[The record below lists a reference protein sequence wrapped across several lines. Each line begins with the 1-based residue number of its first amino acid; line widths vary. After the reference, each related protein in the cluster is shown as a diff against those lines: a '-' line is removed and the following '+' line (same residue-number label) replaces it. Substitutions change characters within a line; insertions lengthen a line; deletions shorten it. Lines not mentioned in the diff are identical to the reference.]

1 MECFQPQLAQFQ
13 MHSFEKMIQKMG
25 CDENHSAFWIE
36 EKLDGERMQM
46 HMTKDPSSKGGF
58 RFSFWSR
65 KGKDYTYLYGNSFED
80 EHSAL
85 TQHIKDAFEDRVK
98 NIILDGEMIT
108 WDPELDVM
116 VGFGTLKTAALS
128 EQRDPFNGTGHR
140 PLFRVFDC
148 LYLNDQ
154 NLTHYILKDRR
165 KALER
170 SIKNVHRRIEIH
182 QYQEAH
188 QASQV
193 EAALRKV
200 VAEASE
206 GLVLKNPRSIY
217 RLNSRNDDWMKVKP
231 EYMTEFGESLDCV
244 VIGGYYGTGHKGG
257 RLSSFLCGL
266 RVGQNDIQKGTIFS
280 SSDALMPTD
289 SAIGADPM
297 KCISFF
303 KVGGGFRA
311 QDYRNIDE
319 KTSGKWIKW
328 DRAHPPIEFITLGGG
343 DKQYERPDVWIK
355 ANDSVVLEV
364 KAASV
369 GGSDQFGFQYTL
381 RFPRFK
387 KLRDD
392 KTWDTALSVDEFI
405 QLKIRVEAESKEKK
419 FEVDT
424 RRKTTKKLKEEVVIA
439 GNETKVKTP
448 YAGPNTAVFDGL
460 NFCVLSEM
468 LVPQKKS
475 KAEIEQIIKSNGGSI
490 FQSPTAKEDII
501 CIGDKK
507 VVKVASLIKSGQ
519 TNIVRPSWVIDALRQ
534 AEIDGPQRQ
543 RLVVP
548 WEPKHMYHILDVMR
562 EQIEGNVDEYG
573 DSYARDV
580 STEELK
586 KIMGD
591 MIHPEKSKFNSN
603 QFLANLEEHGKGLG
617 EVPGSMFRRC
627 AVRFVSDDTSE
638 DSGPNVDLLIAKSQF
653 EFASG
658 RIVEDDEDRGTTHY
672 VIVGEKPGVMR
683 SLREK
688 ISRRTRAPR
697 IVSLEWLLESWFEK
711 TLLDE
716 ERYAVQI

>member
-13 MHSFEKMIQKMG
+13 MHSFQTMIDKMG
-25 CDENHSAFWIE
+25 GTDQDPHFWIE

-46 HMTKDPSSKGGF
+46 HMVKDSNSEGGF

-80 EHSAL
+80 DRSAL
-85 TQHIKDAFEDRVK
+85 TRHIKDAFDPLVK

-116 VGFGTLKTAALS
+116 VEFGTLKTAALS
-128 EQRDPFNGTGHR
+128 EQRDPFNATGHR

-148 LYLNDQ
+148 LYLNDKS
-154 NLTHYILKDRR
+154 LTQYILKDRR

-170 SIKNVHRRIEIH
+170 SINNVHRRIEIH
-182 QYQEAH
+182 QYQEAQ

-244 VIGGYYGTGHKGG
+244 VVGGYYGSGHKGG

-266 RVGQNDIQKGTIFS
+266 RVGQNDIHKGMYFFPYPNSTNHIR
-280 SSDALMPTD
+280 
-289 SAIGADPM
+289 GANPM

-328 DRAHPPIEFITLGGG
+328 DRAHPPTDFITLGGG

-355 ANDSVVLEV
+355 PNDSVVLEV

-369 GGSDQFGFQYTL
+369 GGSDQFGFLYTL

-387 KLRDD
+387 RLRDD
-392 KTWDTALSVDEFI
+392 KTWDAALSVDEFI
-405 QLKIRVEAESKEKK
+405 QLKTRVEAESKEKK

-424 RRKTTKKLKEEVVIA
+424 RRKGSKKLKKEKVIA
-439 GNETKVKTP
+439 GNDTKVKTP
-448 YAGPNTAVFDGL
+448 YAGPNTKVFEGL
-460 NFCVLSEM
+460 DFCVLSEM
-468 LVPQKKS
+468 LSPQKKS
-475 KAEIEQIIKSNGGSI
+475 KAEIEQIIKSNGGAI
-490 FQSPTAKEDII
+490 FQSPTAKEGIV

-507 VVKVASLIKSGQ
+507 VVKVASLIKSRQ
-519 TNIVRPSWVIDALRQ
+519 TNIVKACWVLDALKQ

-543 RLVVP
+543 RLLVP
-548 WEPKHMYHILDVMR
+548 WEPKHMYHMLDLMR
-562 EQIEGNVDEYG
+562 AQVEGNVDEYG
-573 DSYARDV
+573 DSYTRDISV
-580 STEELK
+580 EDLK

-591 MIHPEKSKFNSN
+591 MIHPKNSAFNSN
-603 QFLANLEEHGKGLG
+603 EFLSELEEHGNGLG
-617 EVPGSMFRRC
+617 ELRASMFRRC
-627 AVRFVSDDTSE
+627 VVRFVSNEESE
-638 DSGPNVDLLIAKSQF
+638 DPGSNVDLLIAKTQF
-653 EFASG
+653 LFTGG
-658 RIVEDDEDRGTTHY
+658 RVSEGDEDQELTHY
-672 VIVGEKPGVMR
+672 VVVDENPKAVK

-688 ISRRTRAPR
+688 MSRRTGRVAR
-697 IVSLEWLLESWFEK
+697 IVGLRWLLDSWHEK

-716 ERYAVQI
+716 ETYAIRI

>member
-13 MHSFEKMIQKMG
+13 MHSFQTMIDKMG
-25 CDENHSAFWIE
+25 GTDNDPHFWIE
-36 EKLDGERMQM
+36 EKLDGERIQM
-46 HMTKDPSSKGGF
+46 HMAKDPNSEGGF

-80 EHSAL
+80 DCSAL
-85 TQHIKDAFEDRVK
+85 TRHIKDAFDPLVK

-128 EQRDPFNGTGHR
+128 EQRDPFNATGHR

-148 LYLNDQ
+148 LYLNDKS
-154 NLTHYILKDRR
+154 LTQYILKDRR

-170 SIKNVHRRIEIH
+170 SINNVHRRIEIH
-182 QYQEAH
+182 QYQEAQ

-244 VIGGYYGTGHKGG
+244 VVGGYYGSGHKGG

-266 RVGQNDIQKGTIFS
+266 RVGQNDIQKGMCFFKY
-280 SSDALMPTD
+280 LN
-289 SAIGADPM
+289 SANHIQGANPM
-297 KCISFF
+297 KCTSFF
-303 KVGGGFRA
+303 KVGGGFTA

-328 DRAHPPIEFITLGGG
+328 DRAHPPTEFITLGGG

-355 ANDSVVLEV
+355 PNDSVVLEV

-369 GGSDQFGFQYTL
+369 GGSDQFGFLYTL

-387 KLRDD
+387 RLRDD
-392 KTWDTALSVDEFI
+392 KTWDAALSVDEFI
-405 QLKIRVEAESKEKK
+405 QLKARVEAESKEKK

-424 RRKTTKKLKEEVVIA
+424 RRKGSKKLKKEKVIA
-439 GNETKVKTP
+439 GNDTKVKTP
-448 YAGPNTAVFDGL
+448 YAGPNTKVFEGL
-460 NFCVLSEM
+460 NFCVLSET
-468 LVPQKKS
+468 LSPQKKS
-475 KAEIEQIIKSNGGSI
+475 KAEIEQIIKSNGGAI
-490 FQSPTAKEDII
+490 FQSPTAKEGII

-519 TNIVRPSWVIDALRQ
+519 TNIVKACWVLDALKQ

-543 RLVVP
+543 RLLVP
-548 WEPKHMYHILDVMR
+548 WEPKHMYHMLDVMR
-562 EQIEGNVDEYG
+562 EQVEDNVDEYG
-573 DSYARDV
+573 DSYTRDISV
-580 STEELK
+580 EDLK
-586 KIMGD
+586 KIMDD
-591 MIHPEKSKFNSN
+591 MIHPKNSAFNSN
-603 QFLANLEEHGKGLG
+603 EFLSELEEHANGLG
-617 EVPGSMFRRC
+617 ELPASMFRRC
-627 AVRFVSDDTSE
+627 VVRFVSEEESE
-638 DSGPNVDLLIAKSQF
+638 HSGPNVDLLIAKTQF
-653 EFASG
+653 LFAGG
-658 RIVEDDEDRGTTHY
+658 RVIEGDEDQEVTHN
-672 VIVGEKPGVMR
+672 VVVDENPEAVK

-688 ISRRTRAPR
+688 MSRRTGPVAR
-697 IVSLEWLLESWFEK
+697 IVGLRWLLDSWYEK

-716 ERYAVQI
+716 ETYVVRI